1 MTIVN
6 RRGKVVLL
14 HDGVIYVI
22 GRDAYIFVVVKGCTK
37 VDFFEIS
44 SHESG
49 TGCQYCADKEAF
61 DGDDICSVSADITRV
76 VNKITTNST
85 SYNIF
90 LYF

>member
-37 VDFFEIS
+37 VDFFEM
-44 SHESG
+44 
-49 TGCQYCADKEAF
+49 
-61 DGDDICSVSADITRV
+61 VS
-76 VNKITTNST
+76 N
-85 SYNIF
+85 SYN
-90 LYF
+90 LGK